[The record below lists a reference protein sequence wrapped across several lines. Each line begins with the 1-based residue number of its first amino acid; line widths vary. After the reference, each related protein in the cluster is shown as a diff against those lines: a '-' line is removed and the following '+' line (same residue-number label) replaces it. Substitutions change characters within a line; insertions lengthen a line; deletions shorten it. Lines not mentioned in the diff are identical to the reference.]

1 MAPRKNT
8 AHRPSQAHLE
18 FVTTKD
24 GRRVRNTAFTGK
36 AGKTSKPSATSVA
49 PKSATAPAAG
59 SEAEEIVTSALS
71 HLSPGRGNDGLA
83 EMVKEGT
90 SVTSSDGSVSAA
102 KFVKPVR
109 VYASSGRHYNVE
121 SVHVV
126 DDLSDGDA
134 AVASLAESFES
145 VKVKKGRK
153 GTSPSRVA
161 GRSKRLVVTPKGE
174 YVVDSGTWT
183 SPLNGSEIA
192 TSSTVALDNDDWV
205 NNGHTERGDSAGLAR
220 LMAEEV
226 ARTERER

>member
-36 AGKTSKPSATSVA
+36 AGKTSRSSATSVA
-49 PKSATAPAAG
+49 PKSATESAAV
-59 SEAEEIVTSALS
+59 SEAEEMVTSALS

-102 KFVKPVR
+102 KFIKPVR

-134 AVASLAESFES
+134 AIASLAESFES

-153 GTSPSRVA
+153 GTRPSQVG
-161 GRSKRLVVTPKGE
+161 GRSKRLVVTPNGE

-192 TSSTVALDNDDWV
+192 TSSTVALDNDEWV
-205 NNGHTERGDSAGLAR
+205 NDGHADQGDSASLAR

-226 ARTERER
+226 VRAESER

>member
-36 AGKTSKPSATSVA
+36 SGKASKSSTASVA
-49 PKSATAPAAG
+49 PKSATVSAAG
-59 SEAEEIVTSALS
+59 SEAEEMVTTALS

-134 AVASLAESFES
+134 VASLAESFES
-145 VKVKKGRK
+145 VRVKKGRK
-153 GTSPSRVA
+153 GTRPSQVG
-161 GRSKRLVVTPKGE
+161 GRSKRLVVTPNGE

-205 NNGHTERGDSAGLAR
+205 NNGRTERGDSASLAR